1 MLCFRLLLLFVLAFF
16 NAGVSAQTVKGVV
29 YNAADSTPLAYV
41 NIGIVGGNLG
51 TVSNEAG
58 RYTLDLSNVGST
70 DSLRFSYLGY
80 YSQTFHAGTF
90 RKAGSFDIY
99 LQEKDYELAET
110 VVYPRE
116 YVEKVLGNSNNMS
129 ILAAGFKE
137 NQGGYEC
144 GVLVKVKKSAF
155 LYDLTCYVALCSYD
169 TLFYRMN
176 AYKPLGDG
184 NFEPILEKPIYLTAV
199 SKDVKQWGVLNWDL
213 RKHNIVVD
221 GDFLITL
228 EHVKDLG
235 PGQMFFSAAFIKN
248 PTYYRETSQAE
259 WKRHPVGI
267 GFAVK
272 AKVEK

>member
-1 MLCFRLLLLFVLAFF
+1 MHYIRLFSFIILALSSTNGF
-16 NAGVSAQTVKGVV
+16 AQIVKGVV
-29 YNAADSTPLAYV
+29 YNAVDSAVLAYV
-41 NIGIVGGNLG
+41 NIGIIGGNLG

-58 RYTLDLSNVGST
+58 RYTLDLSNVRST
-70 DSLRFSYLGY
+70 DSLRFSYLGFF
-80 YSQTFHAGTF
+80 SQTFHARSF
-90 RKAGSFDIY
+90 LNKGSFDIY
-99 LQEKDYELAET
+99 LEEKDYELIET

-116 YVEKVLGNSNNMS
+116 YVEKVLGNSNNMAL
-129 ILAAGFKE
+129 LAAGFKE

-144 GVLVKVKKSAF
+144 GVLMKVKKSAF

-176 AYKPLGDG
+176 VYKPLDDGD
-184 NFEPILEKPIYLTAV
+184 FEPILEKPIYLTAV
-199 SKDVKQWGVLNWDL
+199 SKDVKQWGTLNWDL

-235 PGQMFFSAAFIKN
+235 PGQLFFSAAFIKN

-259 WKRHPVGI
+259 WKKHPVGI